1 MAASGEACTPAAQ
14 ILVRAAMR
22 RSPSGLVT
30 GSDHREGQVR
40 RSLGRVGGQLG
51 HLKGAEDMAAEMTS
65 VLQRLQAGREH
76 RPFVM
81 TEVGVRAPGR
91 DHQAVVAQHQL
102 LAVRGQGMHDLAVQ
116 IQVLHV
122 GQHHARVGQS

>member
-22 RSPSGLVT
+22 LSPSGLVT

-51 HLKGAEDMAAEMTS
+51 HLKGAEDMVAEMTS

-102 LAVRGQGMHDLAVQ
+102 LAVRGQGMHDPAVQ